1 MKHRIVVLGVI
12 SFFTSCCAYAQS
24 AIKYQLR
31 YNISGAVSVRLA
43 IVLPEAAKAPVTL
56 VMPRTIPGGY
66 EQVPYDAF
74 VENIMAFSPEG
85 KTVAVNREPDG
96 PRWDVG
102 HVGETVGRIVYQVN
116 VVRMEDKLPSA
127 EETSKVR
134 KGYLGLLGYSVFAYV
149 DGLEDRKIELQIT
162 APAGWPIVATL
173 GPQVPAPT
181 DSAKV
186 NAPDYYALADSEV
199 LMGPELKVRRIEGKI
214 PLILAVYAEGE
225 EDVDLEGKIAREALD
240 RVQSY
245 FGDVPFPQYTAQLEF
260 LRPLPGHE
268 YDFSQE
274 HLDSG
279 TFSLSVDRALTAQSS
294 GKQREQN
301 LFNYAHHMAHCWIP
315 KRAYGVGYRP
325 FTWEMAPVI
334 DTIWFNEGFGRY
346 AAIEAITEGL
356 PSAEGIA
363 FRENQLSR
371 LRKVL
376 EEAPRFIQEMP
387 LVVLSR
393 EASFLLALDFRT
405 GKNIFARGSLMAAE
419 MDDQIRAKTEQK
431 KSLRDALRA
440 VLTWSAKNQRA
451 FQVEELGDIL
461 SESTGVDV
469 RDILERWSKAPRST
483 QYPNRLSN

>member
-1 MKHRIVVLGVI
+1 MKHRIVVLSVV
-12 SFFTSCCAYAQS
+12 SFLTSCGAHAQS
-24 AIKYQLR
+24 AVKYQLR
-31 YNISGAVSVRLA
+31 YDMSGDVSVKLA
-43 IVLPEAAKAPVTL
+43 IILPEAAKAPVTL
-56 VMPRTIPGGY
+56 VMPRTYPGGY
-66 EQVPYDAF
+66 EQVPYDAY
-74 VENIMAFSPEG
+74 VDKIAAFSPEG
-85 KTVAVNREPDG
+85 KAVTVNREPDG
-96 PRWDVG
+96 PRWGVG

-116 VVRMEDKLPSA
+116 VDRMEEKITSA
-127 EETSKVR
+127 EETSKMR
-134 KGYLGLLGYSVFAYV
+134 KGYLGLLGYSVFAYL
-149 DGLEDRKIELQIT
+149 DGFEDRKIELQIS
-162 APAGWPIVATL
+162 APAAWPIVATL
-173 GPQVPAPT
+173 GPQVPTPT
-181 DSAKV
+181 TSAKV
-186 NAPDYYALADSEV
+186 EAPDYYALADSEV

-245 FGDVPFPQYTAQLEF
+245 FGDVPFRQYTAQLEF
-260 LRPLPGHE
+260 LRQLPGHE
-268 YDFSQE
+268 YNFSQE

-279 TFSLSVDRALTAQSS
+279 TFSLSVDHALTAQSS
-294 GKQREQN
+294 DNRREEN

-325 FTWEMAPVI
+325 FTWEMAPVM

-356 PSAEGIA
+356 PSAEGAA
-363 FRENQLSR
+363 FRESQLSR

-376 EEAPRFIQEMP
+376 EEAPRFIREMP
-387 LVVLSR
+387 LDVLSR
-393 EASFLLALDFRT
+393 EASFLYVVDFRT
-405 GKNIFARGSLMAAE
+405 GKNSFARGSLMAAE
-419 MDDQIRAKTEQK
+419 MDDRIRAKTEQK
-431 KSLRDALRA
+431 KSLRDGLRA

-483 QYPNRLSN
+483 QQPQRLSK